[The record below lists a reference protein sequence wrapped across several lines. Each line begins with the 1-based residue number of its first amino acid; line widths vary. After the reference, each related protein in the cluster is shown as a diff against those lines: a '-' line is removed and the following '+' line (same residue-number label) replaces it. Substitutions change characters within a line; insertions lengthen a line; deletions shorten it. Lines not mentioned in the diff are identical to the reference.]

1 MQNLKLKRWE
11 NLHRVNIEQFSFL
24 SVKKLQSTTSREK
37 VEKYWQRIQGVFEVL
52 CGMQFYLRN

>member
-11 NLHRVNIEQFSFL
+11 NMHRVNIEQFSFL

-37 VEKYWQRIQGVFEVL
+37 AEKSWQKEQGVFEVL

>member
-37 VEKYWQRIQGVFEVL
+37 VEKYWQKKQGVFEVL